1 MIGYEILHVLIGND
15 IKQIF
20 NKRLGFLILE
30 SAIYVVGI
38 KVGRR
43 TGIIESVGSQ
53 MMLTKAKHFPS
64 VIAKCLT
71 GIFQLFGGIPD
82 YEDIPVTQTY
92 GMMYLFRFFLA
103 AVILASWIYLLK
115 HLKENEK

>member
-1 MIGYEILHVLIGND
+1 M
-15 IKQIF
+15 
-20 NKRLGFLILE
+20 
-30 SAIYVVGI
+30 VGI

-92 GMMYLFRFFLA
+92 GMMYLFRFFFSGSDLSIMDLF
-103 AVILASWIYLLK
+103 VKTFKRKMQNIKNLLG
-115 HLKENEK
+115 